1 VEVLRDRALL
11 RARCLLELRAQR
23 VEGGADL
30 LRRGADRL
38 DLAWREAAV
47 VAGGGLANQL
57 AERFGSSPATFF
69 ARSGKIAPASVR
81 ASSSDGMTW
90 SSAQFE
96 SPRAQNSS
104 SSSNPLSLPAER

>member
-1 VEVLRDRALL
+1 MIAPFFAPDAFSSSARSGSRAV
-11 RARCLLELRAQR
+11 RISCAA
-23 VEGGADL
+23 VPTDSIS
-30 LRRGADRL
+30 RGARRRSSRV
-38 DLAWREAAV
+38 AVWRTSSRS
-47 VAGGGLANQL
+47 
-57 AERFGSSPATFF
+57 RFGSSPATFF